1 MVINKT
7 KGIII
12 AVVLLFVGY
21 VAGAYIRVPFIDRS
35 KLSGDIGKA
44 KLYNKATGGFANAD
58 FEKFSNDTVYQQE
71 MGCAVALLASRVN
84 AADSLIGATL
94 RVTGGIDSLS
104 EINKQIQA
112 FAVKTKNAKQ
122 AFADLMTT
130 MNSVIDNGAGG
141 KGGDNG
147 GSGDTYEQQLNNALL
162 AYTTVEN
169 MMTVCP
175 TYFDTFLGGG
185 KATSNEEMLALAG
198 GWMKYGAEQAVF
210 GGNNDEI
217 AAWQSVYADV
227 ADKGGLGLLSVK
239 SFPTNVDLGDA
250 AEIASRNFPAL
261 RMYLLGKTA
270 GQSALAKAGGN
281 MKELNKIQAKETLG
295 FLFFFFSRDKS
306 NLNRSA
312 GGMRGACLQR
322 VAGATPPAANIAH

>member
-1 MVINKT
+1 MVLNKT

-21 VAGAYIRVPFIDRS
+21 LGGAYIGVPFVDNA

-44 KLYNKATGGFANAD
+44 KLYNNAIGGFANAD
-58 FEKFSNDTVYQQE
+58 FEKLSNDTVYQQE
-71 MGCAVALLASRVN
+71 MGGAVALLASRVN

-104 EINKQIQA
+104 EINKQMQA

-122 AFADLMTT
+122 AFNDLMAT
-130 MNSVIDNGAGG
+130 MNSVIE
-141 KGGDNG
+141 NG
-147 GSGDTYEQQLNNALL
+147 GGGGGDTYEQQLNNALL

-175 TYFDTFLGGG
+175 TYVETFLGGG

-210 GGNNDEI
+210 GGNKGEI
-217 AAWQSVYADV
+217 DAWQSVYADV
-227 ADKGGLGLLSVK
+227 ANKGGLGLLSIK
-239 SFPTNVDLGDA
+239 SFPTTADLGFA
-250 AEIASRNFPAL
+250 AAMAARNFKS
-261 RMYLLGKTA
+261 LGIIVILKQD
-270 GQSALAKAGGN
+270 GQSSLAKAGGS
-281 MKELNKIQAKETLG
+281 MQELNKIQTQTLG
-295 FLFFFFSRDKS
+295 LNFFNNKS
-306 NLNRSA
+306 NLNRLA
-312 GGMRGACLQR
+312 VGMRAACLQR
-322 VAGATPPAANIAH
+322 VAGAMPTAANPVR

>member
-12 AVVLLFVGY
+12 AVVILFVGY
-21 VAGAYIRVPFIDRS
+21 LGGAYIGVPFVDKS
-35 KLSGDIGKA
+35 KLGGDIGKA
-44 KLYNKATGGFANAD
+44 KLYNNAIGGFANAD
-58 FEKFSNDTVYQQE
+58 FEKLSNDTVYQQE
-71 MGCAVALLASRVN
+71 MGGAVALLASRVN

-94 RVTGGIDSLS
+94 RVTGSIDSLS
-104 EINKQIQA
+104 EINKQMQS
-112 FAVKTKNAKQ
+112 FAVKAKNAKQ
-122 AFADLMTT
+122 AFNDLMAT
-130 MNSVIDNGAGG
+130 MNSVIDNGGG
-141 KGGDNG
+141 GG
-147 GSGDTYEQQLNNALL
+147 GDTYEQQLNNAIL

-175 TYFDTFLGGG
+175 IYVETFLGGG

-239 SFPTNVDLGDA
+239 SFPTNADLGDA
-250 AEIASRNFPAL
+250 AEIASRNFPA
-261 RMYLLGKTA
+261 
-270 GQSALAKAGGN
+270 
-281 MKELNKIQAKETLG
+281 
-295 FLFFFFSRDKS
+295 
-306 NLNRSA
+306 
-312 GGMRGACLQR
+312 
-322 VAGATPPAANIAH
+322 

>member
-21 VAGAYIRVPFIDRS
+21 VAGAYIGVPFVDRS

-104 EINKQIQA
+104 EINRQMQA

-130 MNSVIDNGAGG
+130 MNSVI
-141 KGGDNG
+141 DNG

-210 GGNNDEI
+210 GGNKDEI

-239 SFPTNVDLGDA
+239 SFPTNADLGNA

-261 RMYLLGKTA
+261 RMSSWGKTA
-270 GQSALAKAGGN
+270 GQSGLAKAGGN

-322 VAGATPPAANIAH
+322 VAGATPPAANIVH

>member
-21 VAGAYIRVPFIDRS
+21 VAGAYIGVPFVDRS

-104 EINKQIQA
+104 EINRQMQA

-130 MNSVIDNGAGG
+130 MNSVI
-141 KGGDNG
+141 DNG

-210 GGNNDEI
+210 GGNKDEI

-239 SFPTNVDLGDA
+239 SFPTNADLGNA

-261 RMYLLGKTA
+261 RMSSWGKTA
-270 GQSALAKAGGN
+270 GQSGLAKAGGN
-281 MKELNKIQAKETLG
+281 LKELNKIQAKETLG